1 MLLRGRFLKRW
12 DPKLQFPYRID
23 IDGPTVPGFF
33 YLSFK
38 FIPMKK
44 MLAVVLMITISSCT
58 KPTSEKEDVLAIRA
72 ILEQQQKAWSNHD
85 LEGFMQGYWKSDSLT
100 YFSRGKITQGWQ
112 TTLANYKKG
121 YPSPA
126 ETGELNFKIANITKI
141 DADAY
146 WVMGE
151 YFLSREVGDA
161 NGTFMIIFKRIDGAW
176 KIVGDSSC

>member
-1 MLLRGRFLKRW
+1 MKNLLTTLII
-12 DPKLQFPYRID
+12 L
-23 IDGPTVPGFF
+23 
-33 YLSFK
+33 L
-38 FIPMKK
+38 
-44 MLAVVLMITISSCT
+44 LLSCT
-58 KPTSEKEDVLAIRA
+58 KQNSEKEDVMAIRN
-72 ILEQQQKAWSNHD
+72 ILQQQQEAWSNHD

-112 TTLANYKKG
+112 TTLDNYKKG
-121 YPSPA
+121 YPTPA
-126 ETGELNFKIANITKI
+126 ETGELNFRIANITKI

-161 NGTFMIIFKRIDGAW
+161 NGTFMIIFKKIDGIW

>member
-1 MLLRGRFLKRW
+1 M
-12 DPKLQFPYRID
+12 IV
-23 IDGPTVPGFF
+23 GPIVHGFF
-33 YLSFK
+33 YLSLK
-38 FIPMKK
+38 FIPMKN
-44 MLAVVLMITISSCT
+44 MLAVLVMIALSSCS
-58 KPTSEKEDVLAIRA
+58 KQTSEKEDILAIRT

-112 TTLANYKKG
+112 TTLDNYKKG
-121 YPSPA
+121 YPTPA

-141 DADAY
+141 DKDAY

-151 YFLSREVGDA
+151 YFLSREVGEA
-161 NGTFMIIFKRIDGAW
+161 NGTFMIIFKRIAGEW

>member
-1 MLLRGRFLKRW
+1 MKNLITTLIILLL
-12 DPKLQFPYRID
+12 
-23 IDGPTVPGFF
+23 
-33 YLSFK
+33 LSCAK
-38 FIPMKK
+38 QN
-44 MLAVVLMITISSCT
+44 
-58 KPTSEKEDVLAIRA
+58 SEKEDVMAIRN
-72 ILEQQQKAWSNHD
+72 ILQQQQEAWSNHD

-112 TTLANYKKG
+112 TTLDNYKKG
-121 YPSPA
+121 YPTPA
-126 ETGELNFKIANITKI
+126 ETGELNFRIANITKI

-161 NGTFMIIFKRIDGAW
+161 NGTFMIIFKKIDGIW

>member
-1 MLLRGRFLKRW
+1 MKNLITTLIMLLL
-12 DPKLQFPYRID
+12 
-23 IDGPTVPGFF
+23 
-33 YLSFK
+33 LSCAK
-38 FIPMKK
+38 QN
-44 MLAVVLMITISSCT
+44 
-58 KPTSEKEDVLAIRA
+58 SEKEDVMAIRN
-72 ILEQQQKAWSNHD
+72 ILQQQQEAWSNHD

-112 TTLANYKKG
+112 TTLDNYKKG
-121 YPSPA
+121 YPTPA
-126 ETGELNFKIANITKI
+126 ETGELNFRIANITKI

-161 NGTFMIIFKRIDGAW
+161 NGTFMIIFKKIDGIW